1 MDLLMWTGIFIVS
14 LAGLIK
20 ASDYF
25 TASAEQIGLMI
36 GMSPYV
42 VGATIVA
49 VGTSMPELVSS
60 MFAVYQG
67 SSEIVVG
74 NVIGSNVA
82 NILLILAMG
91 AIFSK
96 SVLTVDVKAMYA
108 DNLMLIASAM
118 FFGITI
124 IDRLFTRGEAGFFL
138 LAMILVVVYTIR
150 KERSNKAARLR
161 TGNEPPKRI
170 RPFLILIISA
180 LGVFFGAKFTILA
193 IINIAPLLNIGAEV
207 IAVSAVAIGTSLP
220 ELAVTMA
227 AVRKNQTEIIIGNVL
242 GSNIFNTFAVMGF
255 SGLLGDLAVPDDL
268 IFIGMPVMVAASL
281 LLIFI
286 LRDSK
291 VNKWEGWLFLLF
303 YGYFILKIFNLV

>member
-1 MDLLMWTGIFIVS
+1 MDILMWSGIFIVS

-60 MFAVYQG
+60 MFAAYQG
-67 SSEIVVG
+67 SSEIVAG

-82 NILLILAMG
+82 NILFILAVG
-91 AIFSK
+91 AILSK
-96 SVLTVDVKAMYA
+96 SVLTVDAKAMYA

-124 IDRLFTRGEAGFFL
+124 IDRLFTRGEAVFFL
-138 LAMILVVVYTIR
+138 MAMILVVVYTIR
-150 KERSNKAARLR
+150 KERSNKAAQVP
-161 TGNEPPKRI
+161 TGNEPPRSI
-170 RPFLILIISA
+170 RPILILIFSS

-193 IINIAPLLNIGAEV
+193 IVRIAPLLNIGTEV

-255 SGLLGDLAVPDDL
+255 SGIMGDLKVPEDL